1 MHVYLRFLSHIPH
14 PRRGVGD
21 ARESTGSRSLSSEI
35 FTRIPRH
42 PKRYDMSKDE
52 MITKSS
58 LGLVQHNTVLI
69 MPLFEAVDVQGFI
82 TSLAHQPRFFRVW

>member
-42 PKRYDMSKDE
+42 PKRYAISKDE
-52 MITKSS
+52 IVTKSS